1 MRLLA
6 AVLVLAFALPAA
18 AETVRSEVDVR
29 KLGMQDQLTLT
40 LTVEG
45 ATLPD
50 DAPSPVLTNL
60 RVVGGPAVSTQMS
73 WVNGQST
80 QSRSWTYLLAPKAV
94 GRAEVGAL
102 KLGDATAP
110 AIPIEVVAGSV
121 PRAAPAQPQRSFD
134 PFQDFFGRGRGG
146 GTRREPK
153 LFVEAKASRTS
164 LFVGEPLVLTYY
176 LYTQASVV
184 NLNFVD
190 PPQFTGFWAED
201 LPEPRGSRGGE
212 PVSVEGVAY
221 RRFPLYVKL
230 LFPTK
235 AGKLTVPPSSF
246 RLELAPTS
254 FFDPGGALTRATE
267 AVTLEVKPLPE
278 EPGFSGAVGK
288 FQASASVD
296 RTDLAFGD
304 AATLRFRVEGNG
316 NLKWVDRGPE
326 LSIPGAKVYPP
337 QLKSDLRTGPAGM
350 SGSRTWEFVVV
361 PQTAGGLEVPALSF
375 SYFDPTSDRIVHTA
389 TAPIHLAVT
398 GGAVAGN
405 AAPLPAAPA
414 AAGGPLRLR
423 TELSTRPTPGFPG
436 KAVAGFALAALL
448 VHGLLWGGTRIAAS
462 LRGRPAATAA
472 PRSARGALRDLQRV
486 GRETMSKEA
495 AALLIEKNLYAVFG
509 SLDGDEGERARAVR
523 GVLDEVH
530 AVRYAPQLGD
540 YSERLRALSVR
551 AAEVVR
557 RWA

>member
-6 AVLVLAFALPAA
+6 GALVFAFALPAA

-29 KLGMQDQLTLT
+29 KLGVQDQLTLT

-50 DAPSPVLTNL
+50 NAPSPVLTNL

-102 KLGDATAP
+102 KLGDSTAP

-121 PRAAPAQPQRSFD
+121 PRAAPPLPQRSLD
-134 PFQDFFGRGRGG
+134 PFQDLFGRGRG
-146 GTRREPK
+146 TARREAK
-153 LFVEAKASRTS
+153 LFVEARPSRTT
-164 LFVGEPLVLTYY
+164 LFVGEPVVLTYY

-184 NLNFVD
+184 NLNFVA

-212 PVSVEGVAY
+212 PVDVDGVAY

-230 LFPTK
+230 LFPTR
-235 AGKLTVPPSSF
+235 AGKLTIPASSF
-246 RLELAPTS
+246 RLELAPSS
-254 FFDPGGALTRATE
+254 FFDPGAALTRATE
-267 AVTLEVKPLPE
+267 PVTLEVKPLPE

-288 FQASASVD
+288 FQASASLD

-304 AATLRFRVEGNG
+304 AATLRFRVEGSG

-337 QLKSDLRTGPAGM
+337 QLKSDLRTGPGGM

-361 PQTAGGLEVPALSF
+361 PQTAGSLEVPPLSF
-375 SYFDPTSDRIVHTA
+375 SYFDPASDRIVRTS
-389 TAPIHLAVT
+389 TAPIHLAVA

-405 AAPLPAAPA
+405 APPPPPGAV

-423 TELSTRPTPGFPG
+423 TELGPAPAAALPG
-436 KAVAGFALAALL
+436 KAVAGIALAALL
-448 VHGLLWGGTRIAAS
+448 VHGLLWGGGRITGA
-462 LRGRPAATAA
+462 LRGRPAAATGS
-472 PRSARGALRDLQRV
+472 RSARGALRDLQRV

-509 SLDGDEGERARAVR
+509 SLDGDDGERARAVR
-523 GVLDEVH
+523 GVLAEVH

-540 YSERLRALSVR
+540 YSERLRALSLR

>member
-1 MRLLA
+1 
-6 AVLVLAFALPAA
+6 
-18 AETVRSEVDVR
+18 
-29 KLGMQDQLTLT
+29 
-40 LTVEG
+40 VE
-45 ATLPD
+45 
-50 DAPSPVLTNL
+50 
-60 RVVGGPAVSTQMS
+60 
-73 WVNGQST
+73 
-80 QSRSWTYLLAPKAV
+80 
-94 GRAEVGAL
+94 
-102 KLGDATAP
+102 
-110 AIPIEVVAGSV
+110 
-121 PRAAPAQPQRSFD
+121 
-134 PFQDFFGRGRGG
+134 
-146 GTRREPK
+146 
-153 LFVEAKASRTS
+153 
-164 LFVGEPLVLTYY
+164 
-176 LYTQASVV
+176 
-184 NLNFVD
+184 

-212 PVSVEGVAY
+212 PVDVDGVAY

-230 LFPTK
+230 LFPTR
-235 AGKLTVPPSSF
+235 AGKLTIPPSSF
-246 RLELAPTS
+246 RLELAPSS
-254 FFDPGGALTRATE
+254 FFDPATALTRATE
-267 AVTLEVKPLPE
+267 PVTLEVKPLPE

-361 PQTAGGLEVPALSF
+361 PQTAGSLEVPPLSF
-375 SYFDPTSDRIVHTA
+375 SYFDPASDRIVRTA
-389 TAPIHLAVT
+389 THPIHLSVA
-398 GGAVAGN
+398 GGATAGN
-405 AAPLPAAPA
+405 ATPPPPAAV

-423 TELSTRPTPGFPG
+423 TELGPSSAAALPG

-448 VHGLLWGGTRIAAS
+448 LHGLLWGGNRITAA
-462 LRGRPAATAA
+462 LRGRPSAAAA
-472 PRSARGALRDLQRV
+472 PRSARGALRELQRV

-509 SLDGDEGERARAVR
+509 SLEGEEGDRARAVR
-523 GVLDEVH
+523 AVLAEVH

-540 YSERLRALSVR
+540 YSERLKALSVS

>member
-6 AVLVLAFALPAA
+6 GVVLLAFALPAA
-18 AETVRSEVDVR
+18 AETVRSEVDAR
-29 KLGMQDQLTLT
+29 KLGLQDQLTLT

-50 DAPSPVLTNL
+50 QPPSPVLTNL
-60 RVVGGPAVSTQMS
+60 KVVGGPSVSTQMS
-73 WVNGQST
+73 WINGQST
-80 QSRSWTYLLAPKAV
+80 QARSWSYLLAPKVV
-94 GRAEVGAL
+94 GRAEIGAL
-102 KLGDATAP
+102 RLGDSTAP
-110 AIPIEVVAGSV
+110 AISIEVVPGSL
-121 PRAAPAQPQRSFD
+121 PRAAPPLPQRSVD
-134 PFQDFFGRGRGG
+134 PFQDFFGRGRGT
-146 GTRREPK
+146 TRREAK
-153 LFVEAKASRTS
+153 LFVEAKPSRTS
-164 LFVGEPLVLTYY
+164 LFVGEPLTLTYY

-190 PPQFTGFWAED
+190 PPQFAGFWAED
-201 LPEPRGSRGGE
+201 LPEPQGGRGGE
-212 PVSVEGVAY
+212 PVSVDGVAY
-221 RRFPLYVKL
+221 RRFALYVKL
-230 LFPTK
+230 LFPTR
-235 AGKLTVPPSSF
+235 AGKLTIPASTF

-267 AVTLEVKPLPE
+267 PVALEVKPLPE

-304 AATLRFRVEGNG
+304 AATLRFRVEGSG

-326 LSIPGAKVYPP
+326 LSISGAKVYPP

-361 PQTAGGLEVPALSF
+361 PQTAGRLEVPPLSF
-375 SYFDPTSDRIVHTA
+375 SYFDPGSDRIVRTS
-389 TAPIHLAVT
+389 TPPMHLSVA

-405 AAPLPAAPA
+405 AAAPPPPTAA

-423 TELSTRPTPGFPG
+423 TELGSGGSTGLPRH
-436 KAVAGFALAALL
+436 ALAYVALAALL
-448 VHGLLWGGTRIAAS
+448 LHGLLWGGGRIAGA
-462 LRGRPAATAA
+462 LRGRPGTAA
-472 PRSARGALRDLQRV
+472 APGSARGALRDLQRV

-495 AALLIEKNLYAVFG
+495 AALLIEKSLYGVFG

-523 GVLDEVH
+523 GVLAEVH